1 MRVLI
6 LGGTLFIGRRIALE
20 LLARGDDV
28 MVVHRGQTEPAELSG
43 CAHVHASR
51 TALAEVADQLRA
63 WHPDAVI
70 DTRAMTAADA
80 SAVLPHLPDAH
91 LVLLSSIDVYRAYE
105 LLLAGQGGEPVPLT
119 ESSPVRSARYPLRD
133 LLPGLGEHYDK
144 LDVEPL
150 YLSRGGTALRL
161 SLIYGEH
168 DGQRR
173 EEFVLR
179 RVRAGRLRIPFGAG
193 TSLDTRCYVGD
204 VASAVLAALDHPS
217 AASGEVFNVGDL
229 TTGTVRDWAQA
240 ILAAAGSSGS
250 LVTVPEDLVPPDLED
265 TRSIA
270 QHFLVDSRKA
280 ATVLGWCPSDPAET
294 IPVSV
299 RWHLEN
305 PPADVDEDFSADDR
319 ALATA
324 AAVRT
329 GSSGRATGTRP
340 RAARASRDV
349 TCFHGWGGS
358 LRRCCARWWLRWAWR
373 GAASRCL
380 ACRLAGRRWPTRS

>member
-1 MRVLI
+1 ARSRPAGACRSARRFSPSSRPSPRPTASGMRVLI

-43 CAHVHASR
+43 CAHVHAAR
-51 TALAEVADQLRA
+51 DALAGVADQLRA
-63 WHPDAVI
+63 FRPDAVI
-70 DTRAMTAADA
+70 DTRAMTRAHAD
-80 SAVLPHLPDAH
+80 AVLPHLPDAY

-105 LLLAGQGGEPVPLT
+105 LLLAGRGG
-119 ESSPVRSARYPLRD
+119 
-133 LLPGLGEHYDK
+133 HYDK

-150 YLSRGGTALRL
+150 YLSRGGCALRL

-179 RVRAGRLRIPFGAG
+179 RVRAGRMRIPFGAG

-204 VASAVLAALDHPS
+204 VASAVLAALDHAS
-217 AASGEVFNVGDL
+217 AAAGQVFNVGDL
-229 TTGTVRDWAQA
+229 ATGTARDWALA
-240 ILAAAGSSGS
+240 ILAAAGSEAS
-250 LVTVPEDLVPPDLED
+250 LVTVPEDLVPPDLEG

-280 ATVLGWCPSDPAET
+280 ATLLGWRPSDPAET
-294 IPVSV
+294 IPLSV

-305 PPADVDEDFSADDR
+305 PPAQVDEDFSPDDR
-319 ALATA
+319 ALAA
-324 AAVRT
+324 AT
-329 GSSGRATGTRP
+329 P
-340 RAARASRDV
+340 
-349 TCFHGWGGS
+349 
-358 LRRCCARWWLRWAWR
+358 
-373 GAASRCL
+373 
-380 ACRLAGRRWPTRS
+380 

>member
-1 MRVLI
+1 M
-6 LGGTLFIGRRIALE
+6 
-20 LLARGDDV
+20 
-28 MVVHRGQTEPAELSG
+28 
-43 CAHVHASR
+43 
-51 TALAEVADQLRA
+51 
-63 WHPDAVI
+63 
-70 DTRAMTAADA
+70 
-80 SAVLPHLPDAH
+80 LPHLPDAH

-229 TTGTVRDWAQA
+229 TTGTVRDWALA
-240 ILAAAGSSGS
+240 ILAAAGSEAS

-280 ATVLGWCPSDPAET
+280 ATVLGWRPSDPAET

-319 ALATA
+319 ALPPPRRRARWPAIPSLTRSS
-324 AAVRT
+324 VGQTIPPQSRT
-329 GSSGRATGTRP
+329 DRRRGAEDPAGGP
-340 RAARASRDV
+340 GSRDV
-349 TCFHGWGGS
+349 TCFHGSGRI

-380 ACRLAGRRWPTRS
+380 ACRSAGRRWPTRS

>member
-6 LGGTLFIGRRIALE
+6 LGGTRFIGRRIALE

-43 CAHVHASR
+43 CAHVHSARS
-51 TALAEVADQLRA
+51 ALADVADQLRA
-63 WHPDAVI
+63 WRPDAVI

-80 SAVLPHLPDAH
+80 SAVLPHLPDGH

-105 LLLAGQGGEPVPLT
+105 LLLAGRGGEPVPLT
-119 ESSPVRSARYPLRD
+119 ESSAVRSGRYPLRD
-133 LLPGLGEHYDK
+133 LLPELGEHYDK

-168 DGQRR
+168 DRQRR
-173 EEFVLR
+173 EEFMLR
-179 RVRAGRLRIPFGAG
+179 RVRAGRRRIPFGAG

-204 VASAVLAALDHPS
+204 VATAVLAALERPGV
-217 AASGEVFNVGDL
+217 ATGEVFNVGDL
-229 TTGTVRDWAQA
+229 TTGTVRDWALA
-240 ILAAAGSSGS
+240 ILAAAGSEAS
-250 LVTVPEDLVPPDLED
+250 LVTVPDDLVPADLKD

-280 ATVLGWCPSDPAET
+280 ATVLGWRPSDPAET

-305 PPADVDEDFSADDR
+305 PPAEADGDFSADDR
-319 ALATA
+319 ALAA
-324 AAVRT
+324 AKD
-329 GSSGRATGTRP
+329 G
-340 RAARASRDV
+340 
-349 TCFHGWGGS
+349 
-358 LRRCCARWWLRWAWR
+358 
-373 GAASRCL
+373 
-380 ACRLAGRRWPTRS
+380 

>member
-43 CAHVHASR
+43 CAHLHAAR
-51 TALAEVADQLRA
+51 AGLGEVAGQLRA
-63 WHPDAVI
+63 WRPDAVI

-119 ESSPVRSARYPLRD
+119 ETSAVRSGRYPLRD

-150 YLSRGGTALRL
+150 YLARGGSVLRL

-179 RVRAGRLRIPFGAG
+179 RVRAGRPRIPFGAG

-204 VASAVLAALDHPS
+204 VATAVLAALDRPGV
-217 AASGEVFNVGDL
+217 ASGEVFNVGDL
-229 TTGTVRDWAQA
+229 TTGTVRDWALA
-240 ILAAAGSSGS
+240 ILAAAGSDAS
-250 LVTVPEDLVPPDLED
+250 LVTVPEDLVPADLED

-280 ATVLGWCPSDPAET
+280 ATVLGWRPSDPAET
-294 IPVSV
+294 IALSV

-305 PPADVDEDFSADDR
+305 PPAGVDEDFSADDR
-319 ALATA
+319 ALAAATA
-324 AAVRT
+324 AAE
-329 GSSGRATGTRP
+329 P
-340 RAARASRDV
+340 
-349 TCFHGWGGS
+349 
-358 LRRCCARWWLRWAWR
+358 
-373 GAASRCL
+373 
-380 ACRLAGRRWPTRS
+380 